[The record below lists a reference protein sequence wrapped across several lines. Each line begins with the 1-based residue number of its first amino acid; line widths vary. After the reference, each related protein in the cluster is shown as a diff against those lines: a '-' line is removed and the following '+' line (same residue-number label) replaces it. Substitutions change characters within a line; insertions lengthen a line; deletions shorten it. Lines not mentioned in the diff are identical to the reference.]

1 MSVLFLCSVEEAE
14 SGSGCLLCGCLLLP
28 LPPADFLALCS
39 RLRWYRLTVSL
50 RSNSSCSACACWY
63 LFSQFTW
70 CLRQPSIRCLSLSTT
85 VLCLGI
91 PTAPAGTTLP
101 AAGFMLLL
109 MQILPLGPAA
119 GEAKSPITEPSGCY
133 FGRTFLPVKL
143 TATAATSSSSSHL
156 HLHHLVSSPSLSSPM
171 KGPKQPGSGRK
182 VRPTTAAEAGKNR
195 ECLKGCE
202 PSSHMVN
209 GSRVTVSSSLL
220 GTVSK
225 QTAPENTNNTQ
236 PE

>member
-14 SGSGCLLCGCLLLP
+14 SGSCCLLCGCLL

-50 RSNSSCSACACWY
+50 RSISSCSACACWY
-63 LFSQFTW
+63 LLSQVTW

-85 VLCLGI
+85 VLCLGM
-91 PTAPAGTTLP
+91 PTAPAGTTFP
-101 AAGFMLLL
+101 APGFMLLL

-119 GEAKSPITEPSGCY
+119 GEAKSPITRPNGCY
-133 FGRTFLPVKL
+133 FGRTFSPRQ
-143 TATAATSSSSSHL
+143 ATTATSSSGHLLL
-156 HLHHLVSSPSLSSPM
+156 HLHYRVSLSVLPV
-171 KGPKQPGSGRK
+171 KGPKQPDSGRN
-182 VRPTTAAEAGKNR
+182 VEPTRAAEASTNR
-195 ECLKGCE
+195 EGLKSFE
-202 PSSHMVN
+202 PSSHMF
-209 GSRVTVSSSLL
+209 RRMTVSSSLL
-220 GTVSK
+220 DNVSK